1 VIRNTTIT
9 VRRTFVAAVLSLAL
23 IAVVSP
29 AFAAAQ
35 GSSPT
40 QGQHVTAIHQQHDP
54 TATGSGLNGRV
65 GPLPFTGFDV
75 LGMAGIAL
83 AVTALGLVL
92 QRAVSR
98 RPYEDVSDRARL

>member
-29 AFAAAQ
+29 GFAAAQ
-35 GSSPT
+35 G
-40 QGQHVTAIHQQHDP
+40 QHVNAIHQQHGP
-54 TATGSGLNGRV
+54 TAGGSGLNDRV

-83 AVTALGLVL
+83 AVTALGLGL

-98 RPYEDVSDRARL
+98 RPHEDISDSARM

>member
-9 VRRTFVAAVLSLAL
+9 VRGTFVAAVLSLAL

-29 AFAAAQ
+29 GFAAGQ

-40 QGQHVTAIHQQHDP
+40 QDQHVNAIHQQHGP
-54 TATGSGLNGRV
+54 TASGSGLNSRV

-75 LGMAGIAL
+75 LGMAAIAL
-83 AVTALGLVL
+83 AVTALGLGL

-98 RPYEDVSDRARL
+98 RPHEDISDSARL